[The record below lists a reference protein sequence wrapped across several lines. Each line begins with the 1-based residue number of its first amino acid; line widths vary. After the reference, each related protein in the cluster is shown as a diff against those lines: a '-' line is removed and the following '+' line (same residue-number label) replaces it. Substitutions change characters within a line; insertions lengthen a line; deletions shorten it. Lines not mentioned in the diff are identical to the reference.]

1 MDDNEKAKNADTLTQ
16 EAIEKLEKLLRFSIM
31 IESDSETALTQ
42 KGRCLQQVVRRMGIG
57 VDDIV
62 T

>member
-1 MDDNEKAKNADTLTQ
+1 MDDKENATAAETLTQ

-31 IESDSETALTQ
+31 LESGSETALTH
-42 KGRCLQQVVRRMGIG
+42 KGRCLQQVVQRMGIG
-57 VDDIV
+57 IGDIL

>member
-1 MDDNEKAKNADTLTQ
+1 MDDKENATAADALTQ
-16 EAIEKLEKLLRFSIM
+16 EAIEKLKKLLRFSIM
-31 IESDSETALTQ
+31 IESDSETALTH

-57 VDDIV
+57 MGEFL